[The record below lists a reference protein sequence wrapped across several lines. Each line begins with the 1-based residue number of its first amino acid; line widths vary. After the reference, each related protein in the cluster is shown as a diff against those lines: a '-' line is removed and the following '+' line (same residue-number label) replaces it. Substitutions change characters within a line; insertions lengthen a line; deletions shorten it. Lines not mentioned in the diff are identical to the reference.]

1 MPTRL
6 LGFNTTTFLNP
17 HAGTTPVVLTDHQ
30 RARLMAI
37 ATRED
42 LKARTI
48 VYREGS
54 PAADVF
60 AITEGVVKSYRDLR
74 SGRRVIHAFLFSRDL
89 FGLAENG
96 HYVNSTATVTP
107 VTLYRL
113 PVERLA
119 ALLKH
124 DGELQFAFLA
134 KVTHELRE
142 AQRRTI
148 ARQRRDAAGRLA
160 TFVALMQERIDP
172 RADTLH
178 LPMSRSDIAAFLG
191 LTLES
196 VSRATTYL
204 KQRRMIRFEGRHVAH
219 ILDPA
224 ELAKLVASV

>member
-1 MPTRL
+1 MPTRIPAFRS
-6 LGFNTTTFLNP
+6 GAFLDQDP
-17 HAGTTPVVLTDHQ
+17 GVTPVFLTDAQ
-30 RARLMAI
+30 RERLTAI
-37 ATRED
+37 ATRVQ
-42 LKARTI
+42 LPPRTI

-54 PAADVF
+54 PATDVF
-60 AITEGVVKSYRDLR
+60 AIGEGVVKSYRDLR

-96 HYVNSTATVTP
+96 RYVNSVAAVTP

-113 PVERLA
+113 PLEQLA
-119 ALLKH
+119 VLLKH
-124 DGELQFAFLA
+124 DGEIQFAFLA

-172 RADTLH
+172 AADTVC

-196 VSRATTYL
+196 VSRASSYL
-204 KQRRMIRFEGRHVAH
+204 QRRRMIRFEGRHLAH

-224 ELAKLVASV
+224 ELAKLVAAV